1 MRESQYEGVLKLNR
15 RTFRRRTGIYPE
27 TFLDMLKILQDREG
41 QKKRSGRP
49 AALSLGDQLLL
60 TLEFWR
66 EYRTFFHMGQAWGLD
81 ETTVQRTIERVED
94 ALLSSGQF
102 TLPGKKALK
111 DETQVWAAVL
121 VDVTEVPCERPQKN
135 KNSGTAGRKSV
146 TP

>member
-1 MRESQYEGVLKLNR
+1 MRESQYEGVLTLNR
-15 RTFRRRTGIYPE
+15 RKFRRRTGVYPE
-27 TFLDMLKILQDREG
+27 TFLSMLEALQQRELK
-41 QKKRSGRP
+41 KKRSGRP

-94 ALLSSGQF
+94 ALLASGQF
-102 TLPGKKALK
+102 TLPGKRVLK

-121 VDVTEVPCERPQKN
+121 VDVTEIPCERPQKN
-135 KNSGTAGRKSV
+135 RRHGTAARKSA

>member
-27 TFLDMLKILQDREG
+27 TFLDMLKVLEDRER

-49 AALSLGDQLLL
+49 AALRLGDQLLL

-94 ALLSSGQF
+94 ALHSSGQF

-111 DETQVWAAVL
+111 DETQVWATVL
-121 VDVTEVPCERPQKN
+121 VDVTEIPCERPQKN
-135 KNSGTAGRKSV
+135 KNSGTAGRKSG
-146 TP
+146 TL